1 MSRIRLSLVGFS
13 VAVLALTACSTAHRR
28 PLPLEQQVEQEFQ
41 AFVKPAS
48 EDFSRA
54 VRAAYVE
61 MDTRINKG
69 FDAIAVDLA
78 EKCVDADGYINRFS
92 SSEELNKE
100 LRADLKSQISDLMN
114 KSILAYKESYSEALE
129 QLQLRLL
136 TDLKPGYTPTKDIT
150 DFLERTKKF
159 DPNVNI
165 GDLRSNG
172 FLKGVDDAAG
182 LVPLAGDA
190 WDIFKWVIYDPRES
204 AIKGRAHSLVWS
216 QLGTW
221 RPLLK
226 KMESELPNATATEST
241 CRSSFNLKVAM
252 IKLDQS

>member
-1 MSRIRLSLVGFS
+1 MNRHVFISIFLSA
-13 VAVLALTACSTAHRR
+13 VAISSTACSTTSRR
-28 PLPLEQQVEQEFQ
+28 SSPLQQQVEQEFQ
-41 AFVKPAS
+41 TFVKPAS
-48 EDFSRA
+48 EDFARA
-54 VRAAYVE
+54 VRSAYVE

-78 EKCVDADGYINRFS
+78 EKCVDADGYTNRFS
-92 SSEELNKE
+92 SNEELNKE

-114 KSILAYKESYSEALE
+114 KSILAYKESYSEAVE

-136 TDLKPGYTPTKDIT
+136 TDLKPAYTPTKDIT
-150 DFLERTKKF
+150 EFLERTNKF

-226 KMESELPNATATEST
+226 KMESELPTATATEAT

-252 IKLDQS
+252 TKLDQS